1 MSVDKSKP
9 HRSNTL
15 YLYIYMT
22 QNTPESTIYLGF
34 ASQKGGVGKSSL
46 AEALAS
52 ILYYEKGIPLLVVD
66 CDGTQESFF
75 KLRERERTLIEDSK
89 ELSDQLMAHF
99 TRFGKPAY
107 PIIRSRP
114 GRAIGDAEAFLRK
127 TDKTAALVIFDFP
140 GHAGAEELLELSIEM
155 DYLISPIEADPQSLA
170 SGFAYAQ
177 TIRDLGVSFGD
188 ARIRDL
194 LLLWNKIN
202 RSANMAVVDHYTR
215 YAADESLNL
224 FNARIY
230 HSVRFARELG
240 QGGVKGV
247 FRSSYLPPAR
257 ALRLPTGIDAWVEE
271 TIERLHLNPA
281 AV

>member
-1 MSVDKSKP
+1 
-9 HRSNTL
+9 
-15 YLYIYMT
+15 MT
-22 QNTPESTIYLGF
+22 QNTPENPIYLGF

-75 KLRERERTLIEDSK
+75 KQRERERTLIEDYK

-114 GRAIGDAEAFLRK
+114 GRAIGDAEVFLRK

-140 GHAGAEELLELSIEM
+140 GHAGAEELLELSIGM
-155 DYLISPIEADPQSLA
+155 DYIITPIEADPQSLV

-202 RSANMAVVDHYTR
+202 RSANMTR
-215 YAADESLNL
+215 TN
-224 FNARIY
+224 R
-230 HSVRFARELG
+230 
-240 QGGVKGV
+240 
-247 FRSSYLPPAR
+247 
-257 ALRLPTGIDAWVEE
+257 
-271 TIERLHLNPA
+271 
-281 AV
+281 

>member
-1 MSVDKSKP
+1 
-9 HRSNTL
+9 
-15 YLYIYMT
+15 MT
-22 QNTPESTIYLGF
+22 QNTPENPIYLGF

-75 KLRERERTLIEDSK
+75 KQRERERTLIEDYK

-114 GRAIGDAEAFLRK
+114 GRAIGDAEVFLRK

-140 GHAGAEELLELSIEM
+140 GHAGAEELLELSIGM
-155 DYLISPIEADPQSLA
+155 DYIITPIEADPQSLV

-188 ARIRDL
+188 
-194 LLLWNKIN
+194 
-202 RSANMAVVDHYTR
+202 
-215 YAADESLNL
+215 
-224 FNARIY
+224 ARIY

-271 TIERLHLNPA
+271 TIERLHLNPIT
-281 AV
+281 V

>member
-1 MSVDKSKP
+1 
-9 HRSNTL
+9 
-15 YLYIYMT
+15 MT
-22 QNTPESTIYLGF
+22 QNTPENPIYLGF

-66 CDGTQESFF
+66 CDRTQESFF
-75 KLRERERTLIEDSK
+75 KLRERERELIEDSK

-140 GHAGAEELLELSIEM
+140 GHAGAEELLELSIGM
-155 DYLISPIEADPQSLA
+155 DYIITPIEADPQSLV

-202 RSANMAVVDHYTR
+202 RSANMTVVDHYTR